1 MNLEADL
8 SNFSQVFS
16 PPGPGLFLTFEGVEG
31 SGKSTQIQKLAELF
45 TNLGRPVL
53 LLREPGGTD
62 FGEKLRATILGQ
74 TVALDP
80 LSETFVFLASRTQL
94 LAEKVLPFIQ
104 DSKAVVLLDRYID
117 STLVYQALA
126 INRPMDNIWK
136 LHQFAPLNTLPHAT
150 FFLDIDVEV
159 SLARQASRGQAKDYF
174 ESRHKEFQT
183 KLVDGY
189 RQVASLYPGRIQRID
204 ATATPEEVFTSIQ
217 NVLVARG
224 RL

>member
-16 PPGPGLFLTFEGVEG
+16 PPGPGLFLTFEGTEG
-31 SGKSTQIQKLAELF
+31 SGKTTQIQKLAELF
-45 TNLGRPVL
+45 EALGRPVL

-62 FGEKLRATILGQ
+62 FGEKLRSTILGQ
-74 TVALDP
+74 TVPLDP

-94 LAEKVLPFIQ
+94 LAEKVLPFLENP
-104 DSKAVVLLDRYID
+104 KAVVLLDRYVD

-126 INRPMDNIWK
+126 INRPIENIWK

-150 FFLDIDVEV
+150 FFLDIDIEV
-159 SLARQASRGQAKDYF
+159 SLARQASRGLAKDYF

-183 KLVDGY
+183 KLVAGY
-189 RQVASLYPGRIQRID
+189 RQVASLYPGRIHRID
-204 ATATPEEVFTSIQ
+204 AAATPDEVFAAIQ

>member
-31 SGKSTQIQKLAELF
+31 SGKSTQIQKLADLF
-45 TNLGRPVL
+45 TDLSREVL

-94 LAEKVLPFIQ
+94 LQEKVLPFLANP
-104 DSKAVVLLDRYID
+104 KAVVLLDRYID

-126 INRPMDNIWK
+126 INRPLENIWK

-159 SLARQASRGQAKDYF
+159 SLERQAARGQAKDYF
-174 ESRHKEFQT
+174 ESRHKDFQT

-189 RQVASLYPGRIQRID
+189 RHVASLYPGRIQRID
-204 ATATPEEVFTSIQ
+204 ATSSPEEVFNAIK
-217 NVLVARG
+217 NVLIARG
-224 RL
+224 KI

>member
-16 PPGPGLFLTFEGVEG
+16 PPGPGLFLTFEGPEG

-45 TNLGRPVL
+45 ESLGRPVL

-62 FGEKLRATILGQ
+62 FGEKLRSTILGQ
-74 TVALDP
+74 TVPLDP

-94 LAEKVLPFIQ
+94 LAEKVLPFLENP
-104 DSKAVVLLDRYID
+104 KAVVLLDRYVD

-126 INRPMDNIWK
+126 INRPIANIWK
-136 LHQFAPLNTLPHAT
+136 LHQFAPLNILPHAT
-150 FFLDIDVEV
+150 FYLDIDVEV
-159 SLARQASRGQAKDYF
+159 SLTRQASRGLAKDYF

-183 KLVDGY
+183 KLVEGY
-189 RQVASLYPGRIQRID
+189 RQVASLYPGRIHRID
-204 ATATPEEVFTSIQ
+204 ASTHLEDVFNSIK
-217 NVLVARG
+217 NVLEARG
-224 RL
+224 LL